1 MLLIG
6 GLNFGGVAQ
15 SYSSRTTWDWSALW
29 WDRSKFCRILER
41 SQSLMFHVA
50 RCDDIW
56 DRSRS
61 LWWFHKWSNHVCNAT
76 RGKMKVCF
84 GCWFKE
90 FLWKLRIEWFA
101 LTGCLRFRFRAGKFS
116 FSFKKMMAFSEF
128 AAEAEGSTRESPCAT
143 AKVSDRMRKWAVH
156 SSYAGI
162 HLSTSTHAKG
172 SGILTHLWWNGV
184 FLEHFRNISAAGK
197 VCRGP
202 SPFVNESVDFR
213 YGRSRDAAAAN
224 PRESRGVGEG
234 RCGGN
239 WQNTKEKKRKFLVR
253 EGDWCSFHWNKCRN
267 ETLFLLIETLTL
279 QFWEGKWPCLSW
291 LMKHRHSLE
300 TPLWFLVSREP

>member
-101 LTGCLRFRFRAGKFS
+101 LTGCLRFRFRAGKF
-116 FSFKKMMAFSEF
+116 FRLERWWRFQNLPQKQRDRP
-128 AAEAEGSTRESPCAT
+128 G
-143 AKVSDRMRKWAVH
+143 KVPVQQPKSVTEWGNEPSIHRMQVYTCQPR
-156 SSYAGI
+156 
-162 HLSTSTHAKG
+162 
-172 SGILTHLWWNGV
+172 LTP
-184 FLEHFRNISAAGK
+184 RAAG
-197 VCRGP
+197 
-202 SPFVNESVDFR
+202 
-213 YGRSRDAAAAN
+213 
-224 PRESRGVGEG
+224 
-234 RCGGN
+234 
-239 WQNTKEKKRKFLVR
+239 
-253 EGDWCSFHWNKCRN
+253 
-267 ETLFLLIETLTL
+267 
-279 QFWEGKWPCLSW
+279 SW
-291 LMKHRHSLE
+291 LTSDE
-300 TPLWFLVSREP
+300 TAYF